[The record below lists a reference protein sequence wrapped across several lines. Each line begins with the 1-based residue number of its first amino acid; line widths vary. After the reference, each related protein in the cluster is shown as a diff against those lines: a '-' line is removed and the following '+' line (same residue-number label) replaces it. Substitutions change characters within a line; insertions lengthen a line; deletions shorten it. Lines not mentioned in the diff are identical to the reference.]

1 MDTNFV
7 LLSSPDEDS
16 MSFGETE
23 EQILT
28 AAQHYLTLLDKA
40 AELVEEAPD
49 DLLAGSAGTVYQKK
63 LGLRALTAEDTSA
76 ILTALGTDEDRQMLD
91 EFRKAQE
98 TMGKRLQNTKRIGL
112 VLKQA
117 KVPYDQMYKRKDR
130 PDLWKPDQMIAIVEV
145 LRQLQL

>member
-1 MDTNFV
+1 
-7 LLSSPDEDS
+7 

-63 LGLRALTAEDTSA
+63 LGLRSLTAEDTSA
-76 ILTALGTDEDRQMLD
+76 ILTALGTDEDRQMLN

-130 PDLWKPDQMIAIVEV
+130 PDLWKPDQMIAIVEL